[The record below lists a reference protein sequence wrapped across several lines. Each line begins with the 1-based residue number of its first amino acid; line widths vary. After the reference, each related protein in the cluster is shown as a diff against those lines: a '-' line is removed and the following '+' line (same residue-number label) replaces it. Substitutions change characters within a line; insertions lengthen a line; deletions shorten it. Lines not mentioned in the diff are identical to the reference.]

1 MSNYIV
7 LSYYSFFNI
16 ENPVLQVEQHKLYC
30 AGLDI
35 LGRIYIADN
44 GVNGQVSVHSSAIT
58 SYLNW
63 LETNWNI
70 TKNNYKIQRYNE
82 HAFAKLQVKLRKE
95 LVAIDKEINLK
106 NRGKY
111 LSPIEWVRALEEKDE
126 NTILIDVRNN
136 YESKVGHFTGAILP
150 PLDTFRKFP
159 QYAEQLQ
166 RTYDPE
172 STKVLMYCTGGIRCE
187 LFSSLLQEKGF
198 KSVFQL
204 QGGVIQYGNEV
215 GRKYWKGNLFVFDDR
230 LVVPID
236 RVPNEPISQCSFCM
250 AASDIYYNCANPKC
264 NELFLACISCA
275 AHNLGCCSGSCKSS
289 GKNRVFKDLGRPKP
303 FRKLT
308 YDEKQAL
315 SHSS

>member
-16 ENPVLQVEQHKLYC
+16 ENPTFEVERHKLYC
-30 AGLDI
+30 AELDI

-44 GVNGQVSVHSSAIT
+44 GVNGQVSMHSSAIAG
-58 SYLNW
+58 YLNW
-63 LETNWNI
+63 LDANWNI

-82 HAFAKLQVKLRKE
+82 HTFAKMQVKVRKE

-111 LSPIEWVRALEEKDE
+111 LSPMQWVRALEEKDE

-136 YESKVGHFTGAILP
+136 YESKVGHFIGAILP

-166 RTYDPE
+166 QTYDPK

-204 QGGVIQYGNEV
+204 EGGVIQYGNEM
-215 GRKYWKGNLFVFDDR
+215 GSKYWKGNLFVFDDR
-230 LVVPID
+230 LVVPIGSD
-236 RVPNEPISQCSFCM
+236 PNEPISQCGFCSVP
-250 AASDIYYNCANPKC
+250 SDIYYNCANPKC
-264 NELFLACISCA
+264 NELFLACTSCA
-275 AHNLGCCSGSCKSS
+275 ADNLGCCSSSCKSS
-289 GKNRVFKDLGRPKP
+289 GKNRVFKDMGRPKP

-308 YDEKQAL
+308 YDEKQAI